1 MAYATYFEIGG
12 HVLESYIDSQDR
24 VTLPNAGMRPAGG
37 NYLLDKGKQ
46 AGVPKPLMRKGAKEL
61 EKSTGVDLMRIANA
75 PGRVRRA
82 SWAFRTAAAL
92 AVVDGPLP
100 IGDALAA
107 GLLVTYGTYETVMI
121 VKDVKE
127 GVGY

>member
-1 MAYATYFEIGG
+1 MSYSTYFEIGG
-12 HVLESYIDSQDR
+12 HVLESYVESVGQ
-24 VTLPNAGMRPAGG
+24 PSRPIAQ
-37 NYLLDKGKQ
+37 NVLMEKGKQ

-61 EKSTGVDLMRIANA
+61 EKSTGIDVMQIANA

-92 AVVDGPLP
+92 AIVDGPLP
-100 IGDALAA
+100 VGDALAA